1 MKHTVKIRLLLVI
14 VTLTAQWFSCAAQA
28 QVKLSQ
34 EVLELTADNYAN
46 GICDMNTYT
55 LALSRRA
62 TAYANYLTTLEAYW
76 TTYYHLQTLI
86 QYE

>member
-1 MKHTVKIRLLLVI
+1 MLDK
-14 VTLTAQWFSCAAQA
+14 TLTTARLAD
-28 QVKLSQ
+28 
-34 EVLELTADNYAN
+34 EVFNMTADNYAN

-55 LALSRRA
+55 LALTRRA
-62 TAYANYLTTLEAYW
+62 AAYTNYLTTLEAYW

>member
-46 GICDMNTYT
+46 GICDINTYT
-55 LALSRRA
+55 LAQPRWS
-62 TAYANYLTTLEAYW
+62 TAYSNYLQALEVFW
-76 TTYYHLQTLI
+76 PHTIISIHS
-86 QYE
+86 